1 MLTLWEFEMEDIYEK
16 KLKDNLPDG
25 WTFGYIGN
33 YWNDG
38 RAFPDDR
45 SWRIFTNAVT
55 RTGCGT
61 SVGSF
66 ESSRTPN
73 PHQKL
78 WEYYESGSAMAL
90 YERMIASGEWRK
102 K

>member
-1 MLTLWEFEMEDIYEK
+1 MSDIFRK
-16 KLKDNLPDG
+16 KLEDNLPDG
-25 WTFGYIGN
+25 WSFGYIGN
-33 YWNDG
+33 LYSDG
-38 RAFPDDR
+38 VDDR
-45 SWRIFTNAVT
+45 SFRIFTDAVT

-66 ESSRTPN
+66 ESSTTPN
-73 PHQKL
+73 AYEKL
-78 WEYYESGSAMAL
+78 WEYYESGAAMAL